1 MDEMWSYYGSKKNQV
16 WLWWAIDHNTHT
28 PLAFTFGTREHR
40 YLDELINL
48 LKPFNIKT
56 VFSDNNFAY
65 KYKISEKILVTGKKN
80 TQVIERHHL
89 TLRTRIK
96 RLARKT
102 ICFSKN
108 LDIHKSVIS
117 FFINRFFF
125 SCPSLPST
133 TL

>member
-1 MDEMWSYYGSKKNQV
+1 MPFINGYIFDTFYVRYRY
-16 WLWWAIDHNTHT
+16 I
-28 PLAFTFGTREHR
+28 PLSVFLSRYFYVSVFWGT
-40 YLDELINL
+40 LQ

-65 KYKISEKILVTGKKN
+65 KYKISEKILVTRKKN

-125 SCPSLPST
+125 SCPFLP
-133 TL
+133 